1 MAERIPVSGE
11 IYRHF
16 KNKLYQ
22 IVAIATHSETGEKLV
37 IYQALYG
44 DFGVYA
50 RPLTM
55 FTSEVDHEKYPEV
68 TQKYRFELVEREK
81 KEDVQAAQT
90 GSKRS
95 ADMTQ
100 RYSVGH
106 STGRTILQNQNGRNA
121 DTSVRE
127 NERVSGDISVQSNKA
142 VSGDVGAQESKG
154 ASSDTEE
161 QVEPKLMEFLD
172 AVSFE
177 EKYNILTS
185 MRDIITD
192 KMINNMAVVLDVV
205 IPEGD
210 LDDRYEQ
217 LKQCI
222 RTRQRFE
229 STRLR

>member
-90 GSKRS
+90 GSERS

-142 VSGDVGAQESKG
+142 VSGDVGAQESKS

-172 AVSFE
+172 ADSFE

-192 KMINNMAVVLDVV
+192 KNDQQYGSCFRRCD
-205 IPEGD
+205 PG
-210 LDDRYEQ
+210 R
-217 LKQCI
+217 
-222 RTRQRFE
+222 RSR
-229 STRLR
+229 

>member
-81 KEDVQAAQT
+81 KEDVQDQSGDT
-90 GSKRS
+90 G
-95 ADMTQ
+95 T
-100 RYSVGH
+100 
-106 STGRTILQNQNGRNA
+106 
-121 DTSVRE
+121 RE
-127 NERVSGDISVQSNKA
+127 NKSVP
-142 VSGDVGAQESKG
+142 
-154 ASSDTEE
+154 SDTEE

-229 STRLR
+229 STRLCVENKTVSLFFTRLFVED

>member
-81 KEDVQAAQT
+81 KEDVQ
-90 GSKRS
+90 
-95 ADMTQ
+95 D
-100 RYSVGH
+100 
-106 STGRTILQNQNGRNA
+106 TGRTILQNQNGRSA
-121 DTSVRE
+121 DTSARVRRYQCTE
-127 NERVSGDISVQSNKA
+127 QQSVP
-142 VSGDVGAQESKG
+142 
-154 ASSDTEE
+154 SDTEE

-172 AVSFE
+172 ADSFE

>member
-81 KEDVQAAQT
+81 KEDVQDQSGDT
-90 GSKRS
+90 G
-95 ADMTQ
+95 T
-100 RYSVGH
+100 
-106 STGRTILQNQNGRNA
+106 
-121 DTSVRE
+121 RE
-127 NERVSGDISVQSNKA
+127 NKSVP
-142 VSGDVGAQESKG
+142 
-154 ASSDTEE
+154 SDTEE

-229 STRLR
+229 STRLNSSHVNGSRIPSSA

>member
-55 FTSEVDHEKYPEV
+55 FTSEVDHE

-81 KEDVQAAQT
+81 KEDVQDQSGDT
-90 GSKRS
+90 G
-95 ADMTQ
+95 T
-100 RYSVGH
+100 
-106 STGRTILQNQNGRNA
+106 
-121 DTSVRE
+121 RE
-127 NERVSGDISVQSNKA
+127 NKS
-142 VSGDVGAQESKG
+142 

-172 AVSFE
+172 ADSFE

-217 LKQCI
+217 LKKCI